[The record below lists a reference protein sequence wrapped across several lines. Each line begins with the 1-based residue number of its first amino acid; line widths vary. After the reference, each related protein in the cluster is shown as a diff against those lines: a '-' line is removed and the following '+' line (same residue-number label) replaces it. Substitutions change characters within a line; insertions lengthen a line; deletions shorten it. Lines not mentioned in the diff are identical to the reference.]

1 MKLKP
6 LGKLTLLIL
15 VLGLA
20 FGGYRYWSQSRNATN
35 GRGANSTQT
44 NNSNSSD
51 QSDPNTDATIGGI
64 GVSNASGEGGAGGEI
79 QIISSNTKKGW
90 LVDQIN
96 AFNAKQGDGVKVV
109 GKAVETREAM
119 TGILNGQYKP
129 ALWSPSSVIWADR
142 LAQVWDQ
149 KTGKTLLDTGD
160 VNSYRQIFKS
170 PIVFLT
176 TKEKARF
183 LRPLLEGSDAW
194 SNIRKIGQG
203 KIRVPYGRFKWAHA
217 DPLNANS
224 GMLTMALIL
233 SDYTQKTGQ
242 GGAIGKVAKSGAF
255 ATYLQELEKNFV
267 YDSAV
272 QKGSSALVKS
282 FAENPGRYDFVTAY
296 ESAALDQ
303 VVKNPDLAVIYPG
316 PTVNSEQAIAALD
329 WPDLSAAQKKAARDF
344 LAFLASKQ
352 SVDAG
357 FKEYFRPS
365 RGDNP
370 AISKYDNNGF
380 RSSYTAI
387 EVPPYLAL
395 NDAGY
400 QWSKVVAGK

>member
-1 MKLKP
+1 MQLKP

-15 VLGLA
+15 ALGLA
-20 FGGYRYWSQSRNATN
+20 FGGYRLWQQTKSGDPVANRNGNIQTGAVSTNTTQS
-35 GRGANSTQT
+35 GA
-44 NNSNSSD
+44 
-51 QSDPNTDATIGGI
+51 DA
-64 GVSNASGEGGAGGEI
+64 VAARADEI

-90 LVDQIN
+90 LADQIA
-96 AFNAKQGDGVKVV
+96 AFNAQQGDGVRVV
-109 GKAVETREAM
+109 AKAVETREAM
-119 TGILNGQYKP
+119 TGILSGQYKP

-142 LAQVWDQ
+142 LAEVWDR

-160 VNSYRQIFKS
+160 ANGYRQIFKS

-176 TKEKARF
+176 TKDKARF
-183 LRPLLEGSDAW
+183 LRPLLEGPDAW
-194 SNIRKIGQG
+194 TNIRKISAGQ
-203 KIRVPYGRFKWAHA
+203 IRAPYGPFKWSHA

-242 GGAIGKVAKSGAF
+242 GGAIARVAKSGAF
-255 ATYLQELEKNFV
+255 AAYLKELEKNFV
-267 YDSAV
+267 YNSAV

-282 FAENPGRYDFVTAY
+282 FAEDPSRYDFITAY
-296 ESAALDQ
+296 EAAALGE
-303 VVKNPDLAVIYPG
+303 VVKNPDFTVIYPS
-316 PTVNSEQAIAALD
+316 PTVNAEQAVAALD
-329 WPDLSAAQKKAARDF
+329 WPDLSDDQKKAARDF
-344 LAFLASKQ
+344 LAFLASKS
-352 SVDAG
+352 SVNAG
-357 FKEYFRPS
+357 FKEYFRAA

-370 AISKYDNNGF
+370 AISRYKSNGF

-400 QWSKVVAGK
+400 QWSKVVAGQ

>member
-15 VLGLA
+15 VLGIA
-20 FGGYRYWSQSRNATN
+20 FGAYKVWNQSRGTTAVSSTGETAKDNGIDTTLNREDSQLRSEAAT
-35 GRGANSTQT
+35 S
-44 NNSNSSD
+44 
-51 QSDPNTDATIGGI
+51 
-64 GVSNASGEGGAGGEI
+64 GEI

-90 LVDQIN
+90 LADQID
-96 AFNAKQGDGVKVV
+96 AFNARQNQGVKVV
-109 GKAVETREAM
+109 ARAVETREAM

-142 LAQVWDQ
+142 LGEVWQQ
-149 KTGKTLLDTGD
+149 KTQQSLLDTGD

-176 TKEKARF
+176 TREKAKF
-183 LRPLLEGSDAW
+183 LRPLLENEAW
-194 SNIRKIGQG
+194 TNIRKISAGQ
-203 KIRVPYGRFKWAHA
+203 IRVPYGKFKWAHA

-233 SDYTQKTGQ
+233 SDYAQKTGQ
-242 GGAIGKVAKSGAF
+242 GGAIEQVAKTPAF
-255 ATYLQELEKNFV
+255 ASYLGELEKDFV
-267 YDSAV
+267 YDEAV
-272 QKGSSALVKS
+272 KNGSSALVNS
-282 FAENPGRYDFVTAY
+282 FADDPSRYDFVTAY

-303 VVKNPDLAVIYPG
+303 VIKNPDFAVIYPS

-329 WPDLSAAQKKAARDF
+329 WPDLSDAQRKAARDF
-344 LAFLASKQ
+344 LQFLASKS
-352 SVDAG
+352 SVEAG

-370 AISKYDNNGF
+370 AISRYKSAGF
-380 RSSYTAI
+380 RPSYTAI

-400 QWSKVVAGK
+400 GWSQTVGKR